1 MPTECENCKANPVDI
16 LKSLRG
22 ADLSDKAKLVA
33 ILEAFGVTDR
43 EQVETILEA
52 KPSTLRQAR
61 QALKIQRQKS
71 SGAGNPAPEI
81 QRCAENPAQTPE
93 IQRQKSSDL
102 SRARANTESLRD
114 TLVSKTED
122 SSLSEPDV
130 SDQGEEVTPKAKRR
144 HSYTHGFEE
153 FWKAYPDTTNNSK
166 PEAFKQWR
174 MLTSVEQHNATDG
187 LRHLR
192 AICQR
197 QPDYRCVHACR
208 YLSQRRWES
217 YPSTADRLAG
227 KVVPLSDFKPHP
239 QPMRTITEKELH
251 AMVLADE
258 AMADGARAHG

>member
-1 MPTECENCKANPVDI
+1 MTEKASEIKAGMSNPAKI
-16 LKSLRG
+16 LLAYMRCSGISDAKTLA
-22 ADLSDKAKLVA
+22 ADLD
-33 ILEAFGVTDR
+33 IPIRT
-43 EQVETILEA
+43 
-52 KPSTLRQAR
+52 
-61 QALKIQRQKS
+61 IQRLKLECATCANDARN
-71 SGAGNPAPEI
+71 GGPEAPNAPNTPDMAPPMTPDMAFSEI
-81 QRCAENPAQTPE
+81 DP
-93 IQRQKSSDL
+93 
-102 SRARANTESLRD
+102 SRAHANTESLRD